1 LAYKFA
7 IEKANSLDP
16 KKVRD
21 ALASLDVE
29 TLYGRVKFDE
39 TGQIAMSQVLIQIQ
53 DGKVVPVYA
62 AGKFVGKPIYPM
74 PKWSQRK

>member
-1 LAYKFA
+1 
-7 IEKANSLDP
+7 
-16 KKVRD
+16 
-21 ALASLDVE
+21 
-29 TLYGRVKFDE
+29 
-39 TGQIAMSQVLIQIQ
+39 MSQVLIQIQ